1 MEDKRRID
9 VCQYSEVVTVTD
21 RPTCCSLGAGLLTSE
36 EAEHYAGLFKVLAD
50 PARLQ
55 LLSRLAAEECEPTS
69 VTELAQGSGL
79 SQPTVSHHLK
89 RLTDAGLLEK
99 VRTGRTVTHQVR
111 SAPFADLRTVLQM
124 D

>member
-1 MEDKRRID
+1 M
-9 VCQYSEVVTVTD
+9 SN
-21 RPTCCSLGAGLLTSE
+21 RPNCCSLGAGLLTVE
-36 EAEHYAGLFKVLAD
+36 EAERYADIFKVLAD

-55 LLSRLAAEECEPTS
+55 LLSRLAAEECEPMS

-89 RLTDAGLLEK
+89 RLTEAGLLER
-99 VRTGRTVTHQVR
+99 VRTGRTVTHQVC